1 MELKNIHSRKDFV
14 NEIFGGTHG
23 GVGANDGFAND
34 AKLKET
40 LLGKLIGGI
49 FKGIGWLWRKSKEL
63 FVINKLIAQLVNE
76 LMRGVITFCFENNI
90 DLKTGQ
96 QTIEE
101 AIKAAQTE
109 TEESE
114 KQQVTTASDDTTVTE
129 TKMTKEE
136 ILKNINEYTLSIS
149 EYNKGII
156 DIKRRIKSEEKN
168 VLALRGKELLD
179 KKAFIEKLKKTLQ
192 EREFGKSEDEKEL
205 AKYKQMLLDLGET
218 TVRPALNLD
227 NIQKDCKDKYEFD
240 PNNEQLNS
248 EAESLD
254 AIPVSEF
261 RSKFKKINPKVIKIE
276 SKYSIS
282 SNGVIKDI
290 IVKDVDISKNI
301 VKYEY
306 TDELG
311 KIYEIEDRKI
321 LPQGFPSFK
330 AAKDKAELFLKKHS
344 NNYDAMTDEQKK
356 KMQIIYMN
364 YAILN
369 TMMSNKKIVS
379 ESIEF
384 SDDEFLNEDIVPKG
398 DVKVRMDEPKAG
410 KVDIVTSAATK
421 VGLATANVGDILTKR
436 DKEKY
441 KEKSENFTYDIHD
454 VNLAEIEKTV
464 QKLEKA
470 NPDSDVKLK
479 VSTYVN
485 PYNLKTIQISAEQL
499 LTPTGENKENNS
511 LRLRWNKEVAKTY
524 AAFTNIM
531 DIDKVSIVKD
541 DFGANLNNKKIDEK
555 VGRLTGNIKDQKIVS
570 QIQNNLPLE
579 PGIVNFSSLKT
590 GLWCYYSFKFKDE
603 LYNTSIAPVAD
614 AFKQGIGLFQITS
627 SFNTINIESNTI
639 DANQKFFDAF
649 SSKSNDATRSD
660 IKVTNVYFLIKDGQ
674 QFPQASKSI
683 NFKIFVLN
691 EYVYNDNTSAIFIKK
706 NISEQKFNTN
716 ITDNLL
722 TKFDK
727 GKYIQNIDTLLCQK
741 FNEVDFEKWKPAFK
755 FSGDQADIKFNDF
768 QTGRKPK
775 FLKDDK
781 IMNLIKR
788 LSEYLNK

>member
-1 MELKNIHSRKDFV
+1 MKLKNIHSRRDFV

-23 GVGANDGFAND
+23 GVGASDGFAND
-34 AKLKET
+34 AKLKDT
-40 LLGKLIGGI
+40 YLGKLINGI

-96 QTIEE
+96 QTTDD

-109 TEESE
+109 TEEGE
-114 KQQVTTASDDTTVTE
+114 TQQVTTASGNTTSTE

-136 ILKNINEYTLSIS
+136 IIKNIDEYTVSIS
-149 EYNKGII
+149 EHNKGIT

-168 VLALRGKELLD
+168 ATTLKGTPLA
-179 KKAFIEKLKKTLQ
+179 KKRILIEKLKKTLQ
-192 EREFGKSEDEKEL
+192 EREFTKSEDEKEL
-205 AKYKQMLLDLGET
+205 AKYKQMLSDLGET
-218 TVRPALNLD
+218 VDKSALNLD
-227 NIQKDCKDKYEFD
+227 SIKKDCKNKYDFE
-240 PNNEQLNS
+240 PSSENLND
-248 EAESLD
+248 AATSLN
-254 AIPVSEF
+254 AMSASEF
-261 RSKFKKINPKVIKIE
+261 HDRFTKIRSKVISIGKQYSVI
-276 SKYSIS
+276 SKG
-282 SNGVIKDI
+282 NIKQI
-290 IVKDVDISKNI
+290 VVKDVDTSKN
-301 VKYEY
+301 VVTYEHIDDLGTPY
-306 TDELG
+306 TISSTKL
-311 KIYEIEDRKI
+311 
-321 LPQGFPSFK
+321 LPKDFPSFK
-330 AAKDKAELFLKKHS
+330 TMKDKAELFLKKHS
-344 NNYDAMTDEQKK
+344 NNYGQMTDEQKK
-356 KMQIIYMN
+356 KVQIIYMN
-364 YAILN
+364 YALLNSLQEFTIL
-369 TMMSNKKIVS
+369 
-379 ESIEF
+379 ESA
-384 SDDEFLNEDIVPKG
+384 EFLNEAIATG
-398 DVKVRMDEPKAG
+398 DVKVKMDEPQAG
-410 KVDIVTSAATK
+410 KVDLGTSIASK
-421 VGLATANVGDILTKR
+421 VGLATASVGDILTKR

-441 KEKSENFTYDIHD
+441 KEKSESFNYDVHD
-454 VNLAEIEKTV
+454 INLAEIEKTI

-499 LTPTGENKENNS
+499 LTPTDENKEDNS
-511 LRLRWNKEVAKTY
+511 LRMRWNKEVTRTY

-541 DFGANLNNKKIDEK
+541 DFGANLNNKKVNEK
-555 VGRLTGNIKDQKIVS
+555 VGKLTGDIKDQKVVS

-579 PGIVNFSSLKT
+579 SGVVNFSSLKA

-614 AFKQGIGLFQITS
+614 AFKQGVGLFQITS
-627 SFNTINIESNTI
+627 SFNKINVETNTI
-639 DANQKFFDAF
+639 EPNQKFFDIF
-649 SSKSNDATRSD
+649 SSKSNDATRTD
-660 IKVTNVYFLIKDGQ
+660 IKVANVYFLIKDGQ
-674 QFPQASKSI
+674 QFPQTSKGI

-691 EYVYNDNTSAIFIKK
+691 EYIYNDGSSAIFIKK

-716 ITDNLL
+716 ITDSLL

-727 GKYIQNIDTLLCQK
+727 GKYIQNVDTLLCQK

-755 FSGDQADIKFNDF
+755 FSGDQADINFNDF

-775 FLKDDK
+775 FSKDDK
-781 IMNLIKR
+781 VMDLIKR